1 MTTWNRLAPW
11 SSAVSRCSRRLI
23 ASDEPSMAAM
33 RSIQTNPGSS
43 AMALP
48 PGSAAALA
56 DQSGFTYAVA
66 PT

>member
-1 MTTWNRLAPW
+1 MTTWNRFAPW

-23 ASDEPSMAAM
+23 AEAEPSMAAM
-33 RSIQTNPGSS
+33 RSIQTKAGVS
-43 AMALP
+43 AMAAP